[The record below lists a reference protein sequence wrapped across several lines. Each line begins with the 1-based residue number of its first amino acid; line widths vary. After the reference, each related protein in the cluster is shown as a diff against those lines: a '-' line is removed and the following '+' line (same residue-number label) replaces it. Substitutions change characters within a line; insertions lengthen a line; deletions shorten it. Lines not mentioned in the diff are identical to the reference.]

1 MPVTPHPHLSRGR
14 KCLQIVSSLWVRWDK
29 IAPGMRSHCSSPFIW
44 YYCFLQNPWS
54 KLLSCCLHLRGSKTL
69 IWGWPP
75 RWRTNTITC
84 YTLHHTQYFL
94 NAGTVM
100 YVRHTNYKHL
110 IFVVPK
116 EIGPES
122 TMPSRADV
130 NTFARGLL
138 CSEPTETTLYLHL
151 IYTHSSE
158 ILK

>member
-1 MPVTPHPHLSRGR
+1 
-14 KCLQIVSSLWVRWDK
+14 
-29 IAPGMRSHCSSPFIW
+29 
-44 YYCFLQNPWS
+44 
-54 KLLSCCLHLRGSKTL
+54 
-69 IWGWPP
+69 
-75 RWRTNTITC
+75 
-84 YTLHHTQYFL
+84 
-94 NAGTVM
+94 M

-138 CSEPTETTLYLHL
+138 CSEPMETTLHLHL
-151 IYTHSSE
+151 IYTHTSE